1 MYDFNR
7 PVALWQSELCVTST
21 DQQHYDFI
29 RQSELCVTSTNQ
41 QHYDFIRQPELCMA
55 STNQQHYDFIRQA
68 ELCMTSTDQQHY
80 DFIPTFCQSSSTFG
94 HFNKSSS
101 NPHHFNTIQGFMNPI
116 QAFGLRI
123 AKTYLRT
130 LELTRA
136 MQNFKNIC
144 DKINEV

>member
-1 MYDFNR
+1 M
-7 PVALWQSELCVTST
+7 TST
-21 DQQHYDFI
+21 D
-29 RQSELCVTSTNQ
+29 Q
-41 QHYDFIRQPELCMA
+41 QHYDFIRQPELCMT
-55 STNQQHYDFIRQA
+55 STDQQHYDFIRQPELCMTSRSQQHYNFIRQA

-101 NPHHFNTIQGFMNPI
+101 NPHHFNIIQGFMNPF

-130 LELTRA
+130 LELTR
-136 MQNFKNIC
+136 
-144 DKINEV
+144 KISNAKFLKIFVTKSTKFRTTMK